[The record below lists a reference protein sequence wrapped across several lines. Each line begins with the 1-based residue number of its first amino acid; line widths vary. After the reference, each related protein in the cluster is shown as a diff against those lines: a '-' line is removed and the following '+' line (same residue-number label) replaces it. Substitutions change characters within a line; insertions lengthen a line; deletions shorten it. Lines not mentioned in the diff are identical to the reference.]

1 MAQLSHR
8 YKRMEMVR
16 PLLTSSRV
24 RKLMLVVLYIL
35 LQVIVSAVVW
45 TSLVST
51 SVVDQQSFVRVDERS
66 LKARPSSRLSS
77 FMMTMVQL

>member
-24 RKLMLVVLYIL
+24 RKLMLLVLYTL

-51 SVVDQQSFVRVDERS
+51 SVVDQQSFVEG
-66 LKARPSSRLSS
+66 
-77 FMMTMVQL
+77 